1 MSCSGRFEPYPVSN
15 RPSIVPRPKGLGAP
29 RYDLLA
35 HHRWPSRPGYRNEET
50 PIELWPEPPPFRG
63 FLFEAASQLLRCLDL
78 GQART
83 PGLDPATAFH
93 LSAWAPL
100 PREQGRNPPPK
111 PLPVPSVS
119 TESLR

>member
-1 MSCSGRFEPYPVSN
+1 MSCSERFEPYPVSN
-15 RPSIVPRPKGLGAP
+15 RPSIVPRKTRRPAL
-29 RYDLLA
+29 RLLA
-35 HHRWPSRPGYRNEET
+35 TAGGQVGPGINNEET

-63 FLFEAASQLLRCLDL
+63 FLYEAASQLLRSLNL
-78 GQART
+78 GQARN
-83 PGLDPATAFH
+83 PGLGPATAFH

-100 PREQGRNPPPK
+100 PRELGRNPPPK